1 MSKRIVV
8 TVCALVAT
16 WTVAVYAADFKEPKD
31 GVYTEKQ
38 LTAYIQTLKEHMQT
52 LKAAG
57 KAVEG
62 SSGAGAGAIAVYNA
76 TNAKFKEELAKNG
89 LSEAEYQW
97 IGSKALEAY
106 GGLMIQDR
114 IDEGKTGMAASMKK
128 NQDELKEKQTK
139 LAEYEKATKDGK
151 RVMTKDDRESAIKS
165 AKDDQQAALDEAKQ
179 HADEA
184 KAAKEDA
191 DKADAE
197 AKQNDAL
204 AKNPPSDVSAD
215 DRPGYI
221 EDKKNAA
228 QSARDAAKEARDKQ
242 AEALKAQKEAQA
254 KADAAAARVK
264 DPEIPTTPEDK
275 AQVKQQNEEMIKQL
289 KEEIDNSQ
297 QAIKLLTDSQQNG
310 LKDLEGGVA
319 KIPSQNLTLMRKHRT
334 EWEDAMGM
342 KK

>member
-1 MSKRIVV
+1 MFKRIVAV
-8 TVCALVAT
+8 VCALVAT
-16 WTVAVYAADFKEPKD
+16 CTVAVYAADFKEPKD

-38 LTAYIQTLKEHMQT
+38 LTAYIQTMKAHQQT

-57 KAVEG
+57 KAVDG
-62 SSGAGAGAIAVYNA
+62 SSGAGAIAVYTA
-76 TNAKFKEELAKNG
+76 TNAKLKEELAKNG
-89 LSEAEYQW
+89 LSEPEYQW
-97 IGSKALEAY
+97 IGSKVFEAY
-106 GGLMIQDR
+106 GGLTIQDMV
-114 IDEGKTGMAASMKK
+114 DKSKADMAASMKK

-139 LAEYEKATKDGK
+139 LADYEKAAKDGK
-151 RVMTKDDRESAIKS
+151 RVMTRDDREAAMKS
-165 AKDDQQAALDEAKQ
+165 AKDDQQSALDEAKQ

-191 DKADAE
+191 EKADAE
-197 AKQNDAL
+197 AKQNDTL

-228 QSARDAAKEARDKQ
+228 QSARDAAKEAREKQ

-254 KADAAAARVK
+254 KAAAAAARVK
-264 DPEIPTTPEDK
+264 DPEIPTSADDK
-275 AQVKQQNEEMIKQL
+275 AQVKQQNDEMIKQL

-297 QAIKLLTDSQQNG
+297 QAIKLLSDSQQNG
-310 LKDLEGGVA
+310 LKELEANVS
-319 KIPSQNLTLMRKHRT
+319 KIPAQNLALLKKHRA

>member
-1 MSKRIVV
+1 MSKRIVAV
-8 TVCALVAT
+8 VCALVAT
-16 WTVAVYAADFKEPKD
+16 CTVAVYAADWQEPKD

-38 LTAYIQTLKEHMQT
+38 LTAYIQTMKAHMQT

-57 KAVEG
+57 KAAEG
-62 SSGAGAGAIAVYNA
+62 SSGAGAIAVYSA

-89 LSEAEYQW
+89 LTEPEYQW
-97 IGSKALEAY
+97 IGNKVFESYGALILQDTIDKSKA
-106 GGLMIQDR
+106 D
-114 IDEGKTGMAASMKK
+114 MAASMKK

-139 LAEYEKATKDGK
+139 LAEYEKASKDGK
-151 RVMTKDDRESAIKS
+151 RVMTKDDRDSAIKS
-165 AKDDQQAALDEAKQ
+165 AKEDQQSALDEAKQ

-184 KAAKEDA
+184 KAAKEEA
-191 DKADAE
+191 DKADAD

-228 QSARDAAKEARDKQ
+228 QSARDTAKEARDKQ
-242 AEALKAQKEAQA
+242 AEALKAEKESRA

-264 DPEIPTTPEDK
+264 DPEVPTMVEDK

-297 QAIKLLTDSQQNG
+297 QAIKLLNDSQQNG
-310 LKDLEGGVA
+310 LKDLESGVS
-319 KIPSQNLTLMRKHRT
+319 KIPAQNLALLKKHRT